1 MLDIRDNPSE
11 MYMYGELNN
20 KIKKILPKGLDTQF
34 TEVIIDNQNYT
45 IQVNLKE
52 EALRALIESGIT
64 PILQSYQSQIDALKA
79 QLDNMAENY

>member
-52 EALRALIESGIT
+52 EALIALIDGEIKNLTELFEWG
-64 PILQSYQSQIDALKA
+64 
-79 QLDNMAENY
+79 EF